1 MEQRIFH
8 GELTP
13 NEIAEALLA
22 HFNRGNMRTQLLGS
36 SDRLAVQISTRQGAA
51 SGGQT
56 ALTVQIQKVAEGVM
70 VTVGEQ
76 AWLGVAASMGQT
88 VVATLLNP
96 WNLLNRLDD
105 IAQDIENLQI
115 GESVWQVINQA
126 AQAHRASTQ
135 ISERLQRVVCEFCG
149 TGNPVGEGSCVACGA
164 PMGSAQPRTCL
175 ACGFVVLRGEQT
187 CPNCAR
193 PIPA

>member
-8 GELTP
+8 GNITP
-13 NEIAEALLA
+13 NDIAEALLA
-22 HFNRGNMRTQLLGS
+22 HFNRGNLRTQTVG
-36 SDRLAVQISTRQGAA
+36 DRNNMKVQIATRQGAA

-56 ALTVQIQKVAEGVM
+56 AVTVQIQRVSEGVM

-88 VVATLLNP
+88 VISTLLNP
-96 WNLLNRLDD
+96 WNLLGRLDD

-115 GESVWQVINQA
+115 GESVWQVVGKA

-135 ISERLQRVVCEFCG
+135 IAERLQRVACEYCG
-149 TGNPVGEGSCVACGA
+149 TANPVGQGSCLSCGA
-164 PMGSAQPRTCL
+164 PLGKSQPRTCA
-175 ACGFVVLRGEQT
+175 ACGFVVLRGEHI
-187 CPNCAR
+187 CPHCGK
-193 PIPA
+193 PIPV